1 MESGGSGRIT
11 WVAVDGELG
20 RSPSWSSSSPP
31 LCLCRIC
38 HEEEEESTAGMEAPC
53 ACSGTLKFAHRGCI
67 QRWCDEKGST
77 VCEICLQKFEP
88 GYSVP
93 LRKALV
99 EVGVTIRGSLEV
111 PRQNY
116 APPYEREA
124 ATEGGGEVAEYA
136 ECSPA
141 SERGASACR
150 YVAVTLTV
158 ILLARHLVSVI
169 MEEPDHYAFTLFTV
183 FVLRASGILLPFYVI
198 MSAIKG
204 IQYSQRHQLLL
215 RQLHE
220 GNGGPLQRGPREDEL
235 LQHHIIQIHS

>member
-93 LRKALV
+93 LR
-99 EVGVTIRGSLEV
+99 RRWGSLEV

-183 FVLRASGILLPFYVI
+183 SSPGRGILLPFVI

-204 IQYSQRHQLLL
+204 IQYSSSTSCSCGSSMS
-215 RQLHE
+215 E